1 MLVVT
6 CGPVLVLEEPCT
18 RYPFEFLYVS
28 KPSHSVWGDGF
39 VQQLMPMQFELDA
52 LLNMVRNSM
61 KLSGLKIGIPSTS
74 NVNTMAI
81 AGVPD
86 ALLKFTDQ
94 PPIPLLWPAVA
105 PDVYQQMDRIWQR
118 MFEVP
123 GISQL
128 SAQSQ
133 KPAGLNSGKALQTY
147 ADIESERFQVSYH
160 LYQSLFLRLARQS
173 IALAREIG
181 DENPNWMV
189 KCITRKT
196 MKAVKWAD
204 ADMDDNDF
212 AMKEYATSA
221 FALTPEARMQQI
233 QDSLNSGSPLIT
245 PAEGRR
251 LLNDPDLDAFDA
263 LADASYNLVMD
274 QISDI
279 LEEGKLNPPV
289 PMMNLDEAIKLGQFS
304 WLEALRQGAPQDR
317 LDMLED
323 WIQQAIELQ
332 PPPPPPPM
340 PMMPPPGA
348 PPGPPPMAPPALPQG
363 KAA

>member
-1 MLVVT
+1 
-6 CGPVLVLEEPCT
+6 VLVLEEPCT
-18 RYPFEFLYVS
+18 RYPFKFLYVS

-133 KPAGLNSGKALQTY
+133 KPAGLNSGKALQVY
-147 ADIESERFQVSYH
+147 ADVQSQRFEPSYAE
-160 LYQSLFLRLARQS
+160 YQHFFLRLARQIIACARDMDES
-173 IALAREIG
+173 FYVRAAGKQTMSTVRWADVGGLEDHEFDLKLYPTNALADDPAARIQQVQ
-181 DENPNWMV
+181 DLMTAQLLDP
-189 KCITRKT
+189 
-196 MKAVKWAD
+196 KA
-204 ADMDDNDF
+204 
-212 AMKEYATSA
+212 
-221 FALTPEARMQQI
+221 
-233 QDSLNSGSPLIT
+233 
-245 PAEGRR
+245 GRR
-251 LLNDPDLDAFDA
+251 LLDMPDLEEFSSYEN
-263 LADASYNLVMD
+263 ASYNLTMRVVTEILHEGRYIGPEPHMD
-274 QISDI
+274 
-279 LEEGKLNPPV
+279 LAEAVKLVQLAYVKARFEN
-289 PMMNLDEAIKLGQFS
+289 
-304 WLEALRQGAPQDR
+304 APEDR
-317 LDMLED
+317 L
-323 WIQQAIELQ
+323 ELLDRWMSAAQ
-332 PPPPPPPM
+332 GILAPPPPPPGA
-340 PMMPPPGA
+340 GA
-348 PPGPPPMAPPALPQG
+348 PPGPPTPGAPGMPVPGRGGPLAPGRAPPPVQNSL
-363 KAA
+363 